1 MYAYGGEILQDFELA
16 YMWFSL
22 ASSQGQKIATY
33 GMNAMEK
40 KMSQQQKEKAQE
52 IVRNRKPKK

>member
-1 MYAYGGEILQDFELA
+1 MYANGKGVLKNFELA

-40 KMSQQQKEKAQE
+40 KMSPQQIAEAQ
-52 IVRNRKPKK
+52 RLARTWKPKK